1 MAARVTEFSGA
12 QRSSR
17 RWIRSLAR
25 LWSAISLALIAAFF
39 VGEGFHPSQL
49 SPSQVLGFLLFPVGV
64 SLGMVLAWWNERL
77 GGTLTVASLVA
88 FYIVHLATSGKL
100 PNGWAWLVFSFPG
113 VLFLVSWHS
122 SRKNDDPAS

>member
-1 MAARVTEFSGA
+1 MAARVTEPSGA

-77 GGTLTVASLVA
+77 GGTLTVASFVG
-88 FYIVHLATSGKL
+88 FYIVYFATSGMFPK
-100 PNGWAWLVFSFPG
+100 GWAWLAFSFPG
-113 VLFLVSWHS
+113 FLFVASWLS
-122 SRKNDDPAS
+122 SRKNNDPAA